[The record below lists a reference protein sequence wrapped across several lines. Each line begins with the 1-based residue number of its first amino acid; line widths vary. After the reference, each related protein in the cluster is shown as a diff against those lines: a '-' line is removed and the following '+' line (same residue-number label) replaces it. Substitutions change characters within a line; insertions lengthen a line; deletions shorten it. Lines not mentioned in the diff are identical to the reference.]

1 MPLSH
6 GSGSGY
12 WSSENWDP
20 DSRVYTGADIFQTH
34 RLAVQPDHPEPKT
47 EPEKLNDKQELE
59 QPLRRKGS
67 AAYWGAM
74 DEGLDDLDLGI
85 GDISLARSPPTKK
98 VSFDGGYS
106 DNQNQTNPG
115 QGLDVDRSALLRK
128 GSSDYWTSGNW
139 NLDQRGMMKLDKRPD
154 PAMVEEMDTPSTQSG
169 SASVKCLPRKDSNAY
184 WDADQWDPDERIYVG
199 AEAGQTNHLT
209 AVIQSDDKLIRT
221 WPGGLTCGGTCGQ
234 SGPVDILKALKALGE
249 VSEVPEHPELR
260 DIYEVEA
267 ESVGFGSF
275 GIVRKATHL
284 PTGTHC
290 VVKSLKKSQCGPL
303 YKSQGEHGLFEQLL
317 SMSVR
322 TPHDGIVKY
331 LDMLESEDHYYVV
344 MEDLRGPELLEQMER
359 LFPITEAHCQQIMRE
374 ILVALVHIHGKVGI
388 CHRDIKLDNFKY
400 RTSEPGSPL
409 VLLDF
414 GFLAPLDKPWD
425 SKKCGTRMYMAPEV
439 IADAVEQPLLPAIDI
454 WAAGV
459 LLYTLFTGDCPVQPE
474 QLQTLAP
481 KSEKAETIVAEAL
494 RAGPLNSMSTEARD
508 LLQQLLRLEAGSR
521 ITAADALKHPWF
533 SLALDAA
540 PVVPARRGSYRK
552 TATKSINQDTQAL
565 ESPDQ

>member
-1 MPLSH
+1 MGCH
-6 GSGSGY
+6 I
-12 WSSENWDP
+12 
-20 DSRVYTGADIFQTH
+20 V
-34 RLAVQPDHPEPKT
+34 
-47 EPEKLNDKQELE
+47 
-59 QPLRRKGS
+59 RRKGS

-85 GDISLARSPPTKK
+85 GDVSLARSPPAKK
-98 VSFDGGYS
+98 VSFDGGY

-115 QGLDVDRSALLRK
+115 QGLDVEKSLRR

-139 NLDQRGMMKLDKRPD
+139 NLDQRGMMKLDKRPE
-154 PAMVEEMDTPSTQSG
+154 PAMVEEMDTPSTSG

-290 VVKSLKKSQCGPL
+290 VVKSLKKSQCGQL
-303 YKSQGEHGLFEQLL
+303 YKSQVEHGLFEQLL

-331 LDMLESEDHYYVV
+331 LDMLESEDSDGHGCCICLCDISDHAVILTSSWCDPYITETVVVEVWGEDHYYVV

-374 ILVALVHIHGKVGI
+374 ILVALAHIHGKVGI
-388 CHRDIKLDNFKY
+388 CHRDIKL
-400 RTSEPGSPL
+400 
-409 VLLDF
+409 
-414 GFLAPLDKPWD
+414 APW
-425 SKKCGTRMYMAPEV
+425 
-439 IADAVEQPLLPAIDI
+439 
-454 WAAGV
+454 
-459 LLYTLFTGDCPVQPE
+459 
-474 QLQTLAP
+474 
-481 KSEKAETIVAEAL
+481 
-494 RAGPLNSMSTEARD
+494 LN
-508 LLQQLLRLEAGSR
+508 Q
-521 ITAADALKHPWF
+521 
-533 SLALDAA
+533 
-540 PVVPARRGSYRK
+540 
-552 TATKSINQDTQAL
+552 
-565 ESPDQ
+565 